1 MDRREPDDGGG
12 GPRALLIDLDG
23 TMVDTAPD
31 LAAAAALMLAG
42 LGRPPLALA
51 TVAGFIGNGVP
62 TLVARVLAASGL
74 AGAANPANPADPAV
88 AEASFVRHYA
98 GTNGRHGH
106 AYPGTLDGVAALR
119 RAGFRLAC
127 VTNKPQALAEA
138 LLGTCGLLPHF
149 DHVVG
154 GDTPAGLKPSAGPL
168 LHACRLLGVAPDRA
182 LMVGDSAID
191 VAAARA
197 AGMPVW
203 LVRHGYPG
211 AGADTGPDSTT
222 AAGADGYIDDLGQ
235 LAARLAAPP
244 SHPHHPPLEG
254 IQP

>member
-1 MDRREPDDGGG
+1 MDRPAHGGG
-12 GPRALLIDLDG
+12 GAAPRALLIDLDG

-42 LGRPPLALA
+42 LGREPLALA
-51 TVAGFIGNGVP
+51 TVAGFIGDGVP
-62 TLVARVLAASGL
+62 TLVARVLAAAGL
-74 AGAANPANPADPAV
+74 AGTADAAA
-88 AEASFVRHYA
+88 AEASFMRHYA
-98 GTNGRHGH
+98 GTNGRHGR
-106 AYPGTLDGVAALR
+106 AYPGAPDGVAALR

-138 LLGTCGLLPHF
+138 LLRTCGLLSHF
-149 DHVVG
+149 DRVVG

-168 LHACRLLGVAPDRA
+168 LHACRLLGVAPQRA

-211 AGADTGPDSTT
+211 AGA
-222 AAGADGYIDDLGQ
+222 AGADAYLDDLGQ

-244 SHPHHPPLEG
+244 SHSSHPPLEG

>member
-1 MDRREPDDGGG
+1 MDRREHGGA
-12 GPRALLIDLDG
+12 PRALLIDLDG

-42 LGRPPLALA
+42 LGRPPLALS

-62 TLVARVLAASGL
+62 ALVARVLAASGL
-74 AGAANPANPADPAV
+74 AGAANPVDPAA
-88 AEASFVRHYA
+88 AEASFVHHYT
-98 GTNGRHGH
+98 GTNGRHGR
-106 AYPGTLDGVAALR
+106 AYRGALDGVAALR
-119 RAGFRLAC
+119 RAGFPLAC

-168 LHACRLLGVAPDRA
+168 LHACRLLGVAPQRA

-211 AGADTGPDSTT
+211 AGADTSSDSAT

-244 SHPHHPPLEG
+244 SHPNHPPLEG
-254 IQP
+254 IEP